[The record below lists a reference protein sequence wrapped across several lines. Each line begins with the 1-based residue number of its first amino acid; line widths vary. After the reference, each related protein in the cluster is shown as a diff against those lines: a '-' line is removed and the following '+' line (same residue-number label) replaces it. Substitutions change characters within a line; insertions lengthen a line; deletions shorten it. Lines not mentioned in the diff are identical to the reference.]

1 MTVQTMFGMNLV
13 AFNADTRNLV
23 VSHQFWL
30 YFMVSV
36 PLTAVTLACWR
47 FSMQRYRNSSLNEEE
62 LRAKGDGRDLEK
74 A

>member
-1 MTVQTMFGMNLV
+1 MFGMNLV

-47 FSMQRYRNSSLNEEE
+47 FSMQRYRNSTLDEGD
-62 LRAKGDGRDLEK
+62 RHAKSDGKDLEK
-74 A
+74 G

>member
-1 MTVQTMFGMNLV
+1 MFGMNLV

-36 PLTAVTLACWR
+36 PLTAVTLGCWR

-62 LRAKGDGRDLEK
+62 SRAKGDGRDLEK

>member
-1 MTVQTMFGMNLV
+1 MNLV

-36 PLTAVTLACWR
+36 PLTAVTLGCWR

-62 LRAKGDGRDLEK
+62 SRAKGDGRDLEK